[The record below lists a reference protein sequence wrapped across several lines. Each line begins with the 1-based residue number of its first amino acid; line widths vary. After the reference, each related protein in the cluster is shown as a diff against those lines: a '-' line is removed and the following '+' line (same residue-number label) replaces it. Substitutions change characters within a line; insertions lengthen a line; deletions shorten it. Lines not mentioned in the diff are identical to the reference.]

1 MSPRLTLLTVLLGL
15 GMAPALAGNATAES
29 IWDRQSARQQAL
41 QQVPTGAVVSRTSC
55 EEFSVGRG
63 DNSRYRCTVWW
74 NDPAKP

>member
-1 MSPRLTLLTVLLGL
+1 MRPRLSLLTVLLAM

-29 IWDRQSARQQAL
+29 IWDQQSARQQAL
-41 QQVPTGAVVSRTSC
+41 QQVPTGAAVTRTSC

-74 NDPAKP
+74 SDPAKP